1 MRIAFVVAY
10 SRGRVIGND
19 GALPPWRLPAD
30 MRRVRQLTMGK
41 PLIMGRRTYDSIGR
55 PLEGRT
61 SIVLTRD
68 RSFRPEG
75 VLVARDHE
83 EALALAGKAEEV
95 IVFGGTEVFRQF
107 LPRADRLYITEI
119 DADFEG
125 DRTFPDVDP
134 REWREVEREEFEPTE
149 RNPYRYR
156 FLTLDRAR
164 RPDEEGVPPVSR

>member
-10 SRGRVIGND
+10 ARGRVIGRDN
-19 GALPPWRLPAD
+19 ALPWRGMPAD
-30 MRRVRQLTMGK
+30 TRRMRALTMGK

-68 RSFRPEG
+68 RAFGPPG
-75 VLVARDHE
+75 VLVARSPE
-83 EALALAGKAEEV
+83 EALSLAADAEEV

-119 DADFEG
+119 DADIPG
-125 DRTFPDVDP
+125 DRTFPEIDP
-134 REWREVEREEFEPTE
+134 REWREVERSEFEADE
-149 RNPYRYR
+149 RNPHPYR
-156 FLTLDRAR
+156 FLTLDRVR
-164 RPDEEGVPPVSR
+164 